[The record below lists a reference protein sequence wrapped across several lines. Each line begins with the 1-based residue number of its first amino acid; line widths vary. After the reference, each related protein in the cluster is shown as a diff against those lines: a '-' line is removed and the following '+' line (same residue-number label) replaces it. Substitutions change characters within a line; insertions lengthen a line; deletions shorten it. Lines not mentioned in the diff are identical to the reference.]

1 MKPLRLH
8 YPWLSTLGALLIV
21 SWQFALMHPQLID
34 SQRLLAHLLRQD
46 YLLVAALGLLLLI
59 TYDARRFIQ
68 AKRRYQHQLQQYSN
82 RIGELSDSKREL
94 GTRARTY
101 SDHAD
106 KLKMFISE
114 RLLEYIEYDEK
125 FLHFKNIASEVRH
138 NGVISYDR
146 VQTALKQ
153 AQLGCTEDEGQ
164 RYHEAADSLLYLWD
178 LLDLSTTD
186 NIALHVTNRIYDS
199 EEHYFQAQLN
209 SAESNLAPFK
219 PTFEMSH
226 ALRRALLPIVENPD
240 LLGLNQTWPQAGCY
254 TDEQFKVMLHSDSI
268 MLGNENHMVLLIE
281 NLLNNALF
289 YARHKATRQH
299 HNPVAINL
307 TEENGEGFLRV
318 YNRGPHIDADER
330 DKIYQLGFSSR
341 RIREHHGKGLGLYF
355 VHEITRGFEGS
366 IGFDNIDNRRD
377 RVSLSIKLTNG
388 ELLREEIN
396 IVDIAGKLM
405 CQLPASEAQV
415 SKRHEWFYGAPIASI
430 EASSETAGKPQVIAA
445 LASVENSS
453 YMDNADPMR
462 AYWMLDI
469 KNRKRSA
476 VLRFVPL
483 DVRGVEFVLRFAS
496 ASSRLD
502 HQD

>member
-1 MKPLRLH
+1 
-8 YPWLSTLGALLIV
+8 
-21 SWQFALMHPQLID
+21 
-34 SQRLLAHLLRQD
+34 
-46 YLLVAALGLLLLI
+46 
-59 TYDARRFIQ
+59 
-68 AKRRYQHQLQQYSN
+68 
-82 RIGELSDSKREL
+82 
-94 GTRARTY
+94 
-101 SDHAD
+101 
-106 KLKMFISE
+106 MFISE

-153 AQLGCTEDEGQ
+153 AQLGCAEDEEQ
-164 RYHEAADSLLYLWD
+164 RYREAADSLLYLWD

-199 EEHYFQAQLN
+199 EEHYFQAQLI
-209 SAESNLAPFK
+209 ATEADLAPFK

-240 LLGLNQTWPQAGCY
+240 LLGLNQAWPQVGCY
-254 TDEQFKVMLHSDSI
+254 TDEQFKVMLRSDSI

-299 HNPVAINL
+299 HNPVAISL
-307 TEENGEGFLRV
+307 AEENGEGFLRV

-396 IVDIAGKLM
+396 IVDIAGKPM
-405 CQLPASEAQV
+405 CQLPASEEQV
-415 SKRHEWFYGAPIASI
+415 SKRHEWFYDAPIASI

-445 LASVENSS
+445 LASGESSS
-453 YMDNADPMR
+453 YIDNADPMR
-462 AYWMLDI
+462 AYWMLEI

-476 VLRFVPL
+476 ALRFVPL

>member
-1 MKPLRLH
+1 
-8 YPWLSTLGALLIV
+8 
-21 SWQFALMHPQLID
+21 
-34 SQRLLAHLLRQD
+34 
-46 YLLVAALGLLLLI
+46 
-59 TYDARRFIQ
+59 
-68 AKRRYQHQLQQYSN
+68 
-82 RIGELSDSKREL
+82 
-94 GTRARTY
+94 
-101 SDHAD
+101 
-106 KLKMFISE
+106 MFISE

-153 AQLGCTEDEGQ
+153 AQLGCAEGEEQ
-164 RYHEAADSLLYLWD
+164 SYREATDSLLYLWD

-209 SAESNLAPFK
+209 PIEADLAPFK

-240 LLGLNQTWPQAGCY
+240 VIGLNQAWPQAGCY
-254 TDEQFKVMLHSDSI
+254 TDEQFKVMLRSDSI
-268 MLGNENHMVLLIE
+268 LLGNENHMVLLIE

-289 YARHKATRQH
+289 YARQKATRQH
-299 HNPVAINL
+299 HNPVAISL

-366 IGFDNIDNRRD
+366 IDFNNIDNRRD
-377 RVSLSIKLTNG
+377 SVSLSIKLTNG
-388 ELLREEIN
+388 ELLREEVD
-396 IVDIAGKLM
+396 IVDIAGRPM
-405 CQLPASEAQV
+405 CQLPASEEKADEAQV
-415 SKRHEWFYGAPIASI
+415 SKRHEWSYNASIASI
-430 EASSETAGKPQVIAA
+430 EVSSETAGKPQVIAA
-445 LASVENSS
+445 LVSGESS
-453 YMDNADPMR
+453 NYIDNADPMR

-476 VLRFVPL
+476 TLRFVPL
-483 DVRGVEFVLRFAS
+483 DVRGVEFELRFAN

>member
-1 MKPLRLH
+1 MKPVRLH

-21 SWQFALMHPQLID
+21 SWQFVLMHPQLID
-34 SQRLLAHLLRQD
+34 SNRLLRQD
-46 YLLVAALGLLLLI
+46 YLLIAALGLVLLI
-59 TYDARRFIQ
+59 IYDVRRFIQ
-68 AKRRYQHQLQQYSN
+68 AKQRYQHQLQQYRN
-82 RIGELSDSKREL
+82 QINELFDSKREL

-153 AQLGCTEDEGQ
+153 AQLGCAEGEEQ
-164 RYHEAADSLLYLWD
+164 GYREAADSMLYLWD

-186 NIALHVTNRIYDS
+186 NIALHVANRIYDS

-209 SAESNLAPFK
+209 PTGADSAPFQ
-219 PTFEMSH
+219 PTFAMSH

-240 LLGLNQTWPQAGCY
+240 ALGLNKAWPQAGCY
-254 TDEQFKVMLHSDSI
+254 ADEQFKVLLRNDSV

-289 YARHKATRQH
+289 YARQKATRQQ
-299 HNPVAINL
+299 HNPVALSL
-307 TEENGEGFLRV
+307 TEENGEGLLRV
-318 YNRGPHIDADER
+318 YNRGPHITAEDR
-330 DKIYQLGFSSR
+330 DRIYQLGFSSR

-366 IGFDNIDNRRD
+366 IDFDNIDNRRD
-377 RVSLSIKLTNG
+377 RVSMSIKLSNG
-388 ELLREEIN
+388 ELLREEIS
-396 IVDIAGKLM
+396 IVDIGGRPM
-405 CQLPASEAQV
+405 CQLAVSEEQV
-415 SKRHEWFYGAPIASI
+415 SKRHEWSYDAPIASI
-430 EASSETAGKPQVIAA
+430 EVSSETAGKPQVIAA
-445 LASVENSS
+445 LASAESVS
-453 YMDNADPMR
+453 YIDEADPMR
-462 AYWMLDI
+462 ACWMLEI

-476 VLRFVPL
+476 TLRFVPL
-483 DVRGVEFVLRFAS
+483 DVRGVEFVLRFAN
-496 ASSRLD
+496 ASSRLE